1 MGTRMEANRKTK
13 DMDRTDQD
21 TSLRERS
28 ILSHKNGGHSRLGGG
43 AENTAY
49 LSERQKIIE
58 KQMKK
63 VPGLVFEKCCG

>member
-1 MGTRMEANRKTK
+1 MRTRMEADRKTK
-13 DMDRTDQD
+13 GMDRTDQD

-28 ILSHKNGGHSRLGGG
+28 ILSHKNGGHGRLGGV

-49 LSERQKIIE
+49 LPGRQKITE

-63 VPGLVFEKCCG
+63 VPGLVFEKC